1 MFLRVLT
8 LGFCLLAAFPTQAGN
23 ITLNADDKV
32 EYHQKEQKLVA
43 VGNAVASKDD
53 MSIKADKLV
62 GYYTP
67 KTKNKISRV
76 EAFDNVK
83 MHSPDAD
90 ASGNKMVYDVA
101 ADTVVL
107 TGAPAKIKLPDA
119 EITADGSITYYQSR
133 QKAVATK
140 NVTATNA
147 KGSKVYA
154 DLMTAYF
161 TKDADGKL
169 SLDKIDIENNVK
181 IVNKDAT
188 VTALKGT
195 YFASTGKIK
204 LFEDVV
210 INQNGN
216 ILRGAKAETNLNTGV
231 SKLLSGGKKGR
242 VSGVFKEKKKD

>member
-1 MFLRVLT
+1 MTLRLLA
-8 LGFCLLAAFPTQAGN
+8 LGFCLWIAFPAQAGN
-23 ITLNADDKV
+23 IMLNADEKV
-32 EYHQKEQKLVA
+32 EYHQNEQKLVA

-53 MSIKADKLV
+53 MSIRADKLV
-62 GYYTP
+62 GYYAP
-67 KTKNKISRV
+67 KTKNKISKV

-83 MHSPDAD
+83 MHSTEAD
-90 ASGNKMVYDVA
+90 AFGSKMIYDVA

-119 EITADGSITYYQSR
+119 EITAEGSITYYQTQ

-140 NVTATNA
+140 NVIATDA

-154 DLMTAYF
+154 NLMTAYF
-161 TKDADGKL
+161 TKDKEGKL
-169 SLDKIDIENNVK
+169 SLDKIDIEDDVK
-181 IVNKDAT
+181 IINKDAT

-195 YFASTGKIK
+195 YFASSGKIK
-204 LFEDVV
+204 LFEDIV

-216 ILRGAKAETNLNTGV
+216 ILKGAEAETNLNTGV

-242 VSGVFKEKKKD
+242 VSGIFKEKKKD